1 MYPKIVLRNMSNSET
16 CHIILMGI
24 SMVRKHTGFM
34 TQRIF
39 SIVLT
44 PVLCEILDKSQ
55 NFSFLTYKMKVLNQ
69 NSIAQG
75 MFIGRLDLK
84 ISPPPPKK
92 FHGQIRL
99 RNALSY
105 SNVHQNTHESYRWG
119 EVKLKPEQRAA
130 RQTCLYHH
138 GIIRLSQ
145 GLPTEW
151 TSWIFNSLI

>member
-55 NFSFLTYKMKVLNQ
+55 NFSFLTYKMKVLN
-69 NSIAQG
+69 
-75 MFIGRLDLK
+75 
-84 ISPPPPKK
+84 
-92 FHGQIRL
+92 
-99 RNALSY
+99 
-105 SNVHQNTHESYRWG
+105 
-119 EVKLKPEQRAA
+119 
-130 RQTCLYHH
+130 
-138 GIIRLSQ
+138 
-145 GLPTEW
+145 
-151 TSWIFNSLI
+151 